1 MKDALNILRQGAVLP
16 LKGNRY
22 YYLWAAFLL
31 GLVVWGTFG
40 YAHQLRE
47 GLIVTNM
54 RDSVSW
60 GFYIG
65 NFTFLVGVAAAAVML
80 VIPAYLYDWKP
91 IKEVVILGES
101 LAIGAIIMCILFV
114 LVDLGRIERSWHLV
128 PLIGVL
134 NFPDSLLSW
143 DILVLNIYLVV
154 NLCIIGLIL
163 KASFFGRPYNKRIV
177 VPLILFSIPMAVS
190 IHTVTAFIYNGLP
203 ARPFWNASIL
213 APRFLVSAF
222 CSGPAIL
229 IVLFQIL
236 RHTTKFEIKMEAIWK
251 IAEFVAYAIAINLFL
266 LGAEV
271 FKEFYSGTE
280 HTIFARYLFVGIGK
294 STFLVPFAWSAVAL
308 NLAAFFIFLIP
319 KTRKNIVTLTLGCIL
334 VYTGVYIEKGI
345 GFIIPGLTPDPL
357 GQIYVYTPTLTE
369 IQIGAGIFGVG
380 FLVFTV
386 LCKVAI
392 PISIGDFTIRTV
404 RGEGGAAD
412 VPATDTAVDDS
423 PAAPAPAP
431 VAEPPTDS
439 PESAPEGA

>member
-1 MKDALNILRQGAVLP
+1 MKDALLILRRGAVLP

-22 YYLWAAFLL
+22 YYLWMAFLL
-31 GLVVWGTFG
+31 GMILWGGVG
-40 YAHQLRE
+40 YVHQLRE
-47 GLIVTNM
+47 GLIVSNM

-101 LAIGAIIMCILFV
+101 LAISAIIMCIAFV
-114 LVDLGRIERSWHLV
+114 TVDLGRVDRFWHLI

-134 NFPDSLLSW
+134 NFPNSLLSW
-143 DILVLNIYLVV
+143 DILVLNVYLVV
-154 NLCIIGLIL
+154 NVTIVGLIL
-163 KASFFGRPYNKRIV
+163 YASFNGRPYNRKIV

-236 RHTTKFEIKMEAIWK
+236 RATTRFEIKTEAIWK
-251 IAEFVAYAIAINLFL
+251 IAEFVAYAIFINLFL
-266 LGAEV
+266 LGAEI

-280 HTIFARYLFVGIGK
+280 HTIFARYLFLGIGESK
-294 STFLVPFAWSAVAL
+294 FLVPFAWSAIIL
-308 NLAAFFIFLIP
+308 NLAAFVIFLVP

-334 VYTGVYIEKGI
+334 IYTGVYIEKGI
-345 GFIIPGLTPDPL
+345 GFIIPGFTPDPL

-369 IQIGAGIFGVG
+369 IQIGAGVFGVG

-386 LCKVAI
+386 LCKIAI
-392 PISIGDFTIRTV
+392 PISLGEFNREKVLRSDRDSSGDGTPP
-404 RGEGGAAD
+404 GEKAGADPAGGALLDGGEAQGS
-412 VPATDTAVDDS
+412 DDGAGS
-423 PAAPAPAP
+423 P
-431 VAEPPTDS
+431 
-439 PESAPEGA
+439 